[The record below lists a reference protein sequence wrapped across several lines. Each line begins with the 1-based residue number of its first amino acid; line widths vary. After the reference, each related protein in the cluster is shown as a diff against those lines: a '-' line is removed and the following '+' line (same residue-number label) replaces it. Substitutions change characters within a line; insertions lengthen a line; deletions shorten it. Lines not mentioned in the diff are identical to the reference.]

1 MVLEILD
8 KSTELLPVMTA
19 LSWVTQCHH
28 GLYAKFLRKHNATKF
43 CSMGCFRGSAA
54 SSGFNIG
61 PDEDFLT
68 YNMPEIVITADFQE
82 ERD

>member
-8 KSTELLPVMTA
+8 KSTELLPVMT
-19 LSWVTQCHH
+19 VCCHGLRNVV

-54 SSGFNIG
+54 FSSFNIG
-61 PDEDFLT
+61 PDEGFLT
-68 YNMPEIVITADFQE
+68 YNVPEIVITAD
-82 ERD
+82 

>member
-1 MVLEILD
+1 M
-8 KSTELLPVMTA
+8 
-19 LSWVTQCHH
+19 LSWVTQCRH